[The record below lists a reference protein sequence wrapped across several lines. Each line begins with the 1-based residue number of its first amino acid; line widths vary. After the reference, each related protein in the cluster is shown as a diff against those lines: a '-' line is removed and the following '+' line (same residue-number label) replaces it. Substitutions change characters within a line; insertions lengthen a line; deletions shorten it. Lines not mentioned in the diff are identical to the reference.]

1 MMGSSGSNI
10 NGYELLLLDEESMV
24 TTALLHSCPL
34 ALLPSCPRFRLFGE
48 KEDAAASGERKKAK
62 NPRLCEG
69 TY

>member
-34 ALLPSCPRFRLFGE
+34 ALDLYCS
-48 KEDAAASGERKKAK
+48 ARKKRCGGGRREEEGE

-69 TY
+69 MY